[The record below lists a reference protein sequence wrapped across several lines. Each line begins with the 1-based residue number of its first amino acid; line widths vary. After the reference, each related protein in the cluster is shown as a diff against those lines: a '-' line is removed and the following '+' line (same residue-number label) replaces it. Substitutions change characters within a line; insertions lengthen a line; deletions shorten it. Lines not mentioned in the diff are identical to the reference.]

1 MHNSLPGLFG
11 FVGIDILVKKNDI
24 YIVEVNARLTTS
36 YVGVYKTIGC
46 NMIDLLINHKYIK
59 NVITSREYCLS
70 NNE

>member
-1 MHNSLPGLFG
+1 ML
-11 FVGIDILVKKNDI
+11 KKNDI
-24 YIVEVNARLTTS
+24 YIVEVNTRLTTS

-46 NMIDLLINHKYIK
+46 NIIDLLVNHKYIK